1 MQKYIHRNIESFV
14 IQNFRIFPTVAILG
28 PRQVGKSTLVKKI
41 SQQFESFLYLD
52 LQNYTDLQK
61 LQDPFLFF
69 EANKSAV
76 ICIDEIQLVPTLFSV
91 LRSVIDADRKNGKYI
106 LLGSASCDII
116 QQSSESLAGRIGMI
130 ELTPFLENELSNEN
144 QNDLQKYWLRGG
156 FPLSYLAENIED
168 SIVWREN
175 FVRTFIER
183 DIAQFG
189 FQISALHMRR
199 LIQMC
204 AHNHGQIFNQSKLA
218 QSLDVTHPT
227 VRKHV
232 DILEQSFIFRTLQ
245 PYERNVKKR
254 IVKSPKL
261 YIRDSGLLHSF
272 LSINS
277 FNDLLGNPI
286 FGASWE
292 GLVIEN
298 ILSNM
303 PQWTGYFY
311 RSTSGDEIDLL
322 LEKGDRKI
330 AIECKAS
337 TNPQLAKG
345 FWNAMHDLEPEQAFV
360 VTPINDS
367 FKTHENV
374 TVCGL
379 HQFLHNHIQ
388 EIN

>member
-1 MQKYIHRNIESFV
+1 MQEFIQRDVESFV
-14 IQNFRIFPTVAILG
+14 YQNLKIFPAVAILG
-28 PRQVGKSTLVKKI
+28 PRQTGKSTLVKKLAEN
-41 SQQFESFLYLD
+41 FESFIYLD
-52 LQNYTDLQK
+52 LQNYSDLQK
-61 LQDPFLFF
+61 IQDPFLFF
-69 EANKSAV
+69 EANKSAT
-76 ICIDEIQLVPTLFSV
+76 ICIDEIQLVPNLFSV
-91 LRSVIDADRKNGKYI
+91 LRSIIDADRKNGKFI
-106 LLGSASCDII
+106 LLGSASREII
-116 QQSSESLAGRIGMI
+116 QHTSESLAGRIGII
-130 ELTPFLENELSNEN
+130 ELTPFLENEIAEIETYS
-144 QNDLQKYWLRGG
+144 LQKYWLRGG
-156 FPLSYLAENIED
+156 YPLSYLSELDKD
-168 SIVWREN
+168 SQLWREN
-175 FVRTFIER
+175 YIRTFIER
-183 DIAQFG
+183 DIPQFG

-199 LIQMC
+199 LMQMC
-204 AHNHGQIFNQSKLA
+204 SHNHGQLLNQTKLA
-218 QSLDVTHPT
+218 QSLDISHTTIRRHL
-227 VRKHV
+227 
-232 DILEQSFIFRTLQ
+232 DLLEQVFIVRTLQ

-322 LEKGDRKI
+322 LEKGDKKI

-379 HQFLHNHIQ
+379 HQFLHNHI
-388 EIN
+388 NTLK